1 MTGFAIGC
9 LAVAGALLL
18 AGAGYIVY
26 FLCSP
31 MPVVKR
37 LRKGPSEEP
46 VELPGDAAAL
56 LARVTVQRDL
66 VYPSDY
72 GKNTLDLYLP
82 KDAKSAP
89 LVLWVHGGAFVAGDK
104 NGVKNW
110 GVTLAANGYAVAA
123 MNYEWAPEAPYPAPL
138 FQIADALRFL
148 QKHAAAGAPLDMERL
163 AFAGDS
169 AGAHMAAQAVLLA
182 TNPAFSERLGIALPI
197 AKTALRCALLYC
209 GPYDLERMF
218 GIKNRVLRLFISRIG
233 WSYFG
238 RRDWKNAPLLD
249 TVTVPRFVT
258 RDYVPTYI
266 TDGNTFSFE
275 SHGRALGAR
284 LREVGVKTAERY
296 FDKAQFGEVTHEY
309 QLRLHEKNAQDCL
322 ADTLQFLAEA
332 MGEART

>member
-1 MTGFAIGC
+1 MTGFEIGC
-9 LAVAGALLL
+9 LAAAGALAL
-18 AGAGYIVY
+18 AALGYAVY

-37 LRKGPSEEP
+37 LRRGPSEEP

-66 VYPSDY
+66 IFPSDY

-82 KDAKSAP
+82 KAAQAAP

-123 MNYEWAPEAPYPAPL
+123 INYEWAPEAPYPAPL

-148 QKHAAAGAPLDMERL
+148 IKYAAEGAPLDMGRL

-182 TNPAFSERLGIALPI
+182 TNPAFSERLGIRLPI
-197 AKTALRCALLYC
+197 AKNALRCALLYC
-209 GPYDLERMF
+209 GPYDLERFF

-249 TVTVPRFVT
+249 TVTVPRYVT
-258 RDYVPTYI
+258 RDFVPTYI

-275 SHGRALGAR
+275 SHGRALGER
-284 LREVGVKTAERY
+284 LREAGVKTAERY
-296 FDKAQFGEVTHEY
+296 FDKAQFGEVMREY

-322 ADTLQFLAEA
+322 ADTLQFLAET
-332 MGEART
+332 MGEVRP